1 MHTKNQRSVLLI
13 TPPFTQLNT
22 PYPATMYLKGYLN
35 TLDISSFQVDLSLE
49 TFLKLFCS
57 HSLQAI
63 FQCFTESSVW
73 NNDLSAEIFRNKYYY
88 CSKIDVVIQFLQGK
102 NPTLAHSIVK
112 RNFLPEGPRFDNLD
126 DLSWA
131 FGEMGIQDM
140 AKHLATL
147 FLEDIGDFIKNEVD
161 EDFGF
166 SRYAERISRTATD
179 FLPLHE
185 ALNTKDTAVTRIL
198 KELVQ
203 QYIEE
208 VNPEFVCIT
217 APFPGN
223 VFSAFYIAKTIKKHF
238 PKVVCI
244 LGGGYVNTELRSVYD
259 ERVFQYFDYLTLDDG
274 ETPLR
279 KILEFHHNGKSNPE
293 FKRTFLASKGGV
305 SFENNTADFDVAQR
319 DVGTPD
325 YSDLKLDQYISVL
338 EVLNPMHRKWSDG
351 RWNKLTLAHG
361 CYWGK
366 CSFCDV
372 SLDYIAR
379 YEPIDAKILCDRI
392 EEIIHQTGS
401 TGFHFVDEAAPPAL
415 MRDLAIEILR
425 RGLQI
430 SWWTNIRFEK
440 SFTLDLCKLLAAS
453 GCIAVTGG
461 LEVASDRLLEKMKKG
476 VTVRQVAN
484 VASNFTQSNILVH
497 AYLMYGFPTQTA
509 RETIDSMEIVR
520 QMLEVGIIQ
529 SGFWHQFAM
538 TAHSPVGLDPQ
549 SYEVVKVGPEFLGFA
564 DNDLFHEDPKGADHE
579 MFSEGLR
586 ISLHNYMSGVGFDL
600 PLQDWFDFNVPKTK
614 IPKNFIKGA
623 IKNIY
628 DEPKPHQLMIWL
640 GGEIMIDQSQNN
652 QQNGHTDVVVYT
664 LQQPVQFSASF
675 AVISRLKTYLP
686 VITPSGSQFS
696 LTKVQTFKEF
706 WESEIMETSYEE
718 LITSYLLYNLRLCGL
733 VFV

>member
-63 FQCFTESSVW
+63 YQCFTESSVW

-179 FLPLHE
+179 FSPLHE

-640 GGEIMIDQSQNN
+640 GGEIIIDQSQNN

-706 WESEIMETSYEE
+706 WESEIMEISYEE

>member
-73 NNDLSAEIFRNKYYY
+73 NNDLSSEIFRNRYYY

-179 FLPLHE
+179 FSPLHE

-293 FKRTFLASKGGV
+293 FKRTFLANKGGV

-509 RETIDSMEIVR
+509 QETIDSMEIVR

-538 TAHSPVGLDPQ
+538 TAHSPVGLAPQ

-640 GGEIMIDQSQNN
+640 GGEIMIEQNQNN

-675 AVISRLKTYLP
+675 AIVSRLKTYLP

-706 WESEIMETSYEE
+706 WESEMMETSYEE

>member
-22 PYPATMYLKGYLN
+22 PYPATMYLKGYLK

-57 HSLQAI
+57 HSLQSI

-179 FLPLHE
+179 FSPLHE

-203 QYIEE
+203 NYIEE
-208 VNPEFVCIT
+208 VHPDFVCIT

-223 VFSAFYIAKTIKKHF
+223 VFSAFFIAKTIKKHF
-238 PKVVCI
+238 PKIVCI

-279 KILEFHHNGKSNPE
+279 KILEFHYNGKTNPE
-293 FKRTFLASKGGV
+293 FKRTFLASKSGV

-325 YSDLKLDQYISVL
+325 YADLKLDQYISVL

-392 EEIIHQTGS
+392 EQIIDQTGS

-425 RGLQI
+425 RGLQV

-509 RETIDSMEIVR
+509 QETIDSMEIVR

-538 TAHSPVGLDPQ
+538 TAHSPVGLDPK

-579 MFSEGLR
+579 LFSEGLR

-600 PLQDWFDFNVPKTK
+600 PLQDWFDFTIPKTK

-623 IKNIY
+623 VKNIY
-628 DEPKPHQLMIWL
+628 EEPKLHQLMIWL
-640 GGEIMIDQSQNN
+640 GGEIMIEQNHHN
-652 QQNGHTDVVVYT
+652 EQNEHADVIVYT

-675 AVISRLKTYLP
+675 AIISKLKSYLP

-706 WESEIMETSYEE
+706 WESEMMETSYEE

>member
-35 TLDISSFQVDLSLE
+35 TLNISSFQLDLSLE

-179 FLPLHE
+179 FSPLHE

-223 VFSAFYIAKTIKKHF
+223 VFSAFFIAKTIKKHF
-238 PKVVCI
+238 PNIVCI

-279 KILEFHHNGKSNPE
+279 KILEFHHTGKLKPE

-325 YSDLKLDQYISVL
+325 YSDLKLGQYISVL

-392 EEIIHQTGS
+392 EQIIHQTGS

-509 RETIDSMEIVR
+509 QETMDSMEVVR

-600 PLQDWFDFNVPKTK
+600 PLQEWFDFNVPKTK
-614 IPKNFIKGA
+614 IPKNFIRGA

-640 GGEIMIDQSQNN
+640 GGEIMIEQTQNN

-675 AVISRLKTYLP
+675 ADISRLKAYLP
-686 VITPSGSQFS
+686 VITPSDAQFS

-706 WESEIMETSYEE
+706 WESEMMETSYEE

>member
-49 TFLKLFCS
+49 AFLKLFCS

-179 FLPLHE
+179 FSPLHE

-223 VFSAFYIAKTIKKHF
+223 VFSAFFIAKTIKKNF

-259 ERVFQYFDYLTLDDG
+259 KRVFQYFDYLTLDDG

-509 RETIDSMEIVR
+509 QETIDSMEIVR

-640 GGEIMIDQSQNN
+640 GGEIMIEQSQNN
-652 QQNGHTDVVVYT
+652 QQDGHTNVVVYT

-675 AVISRLKTYLP
+675 AVVSRLKTYLP

-706 WESEIMETSYEE
+706 WESEMMETSYEE